1 MTTELRWLTAPDAE
15 VAAAMAAVRRDSR
28 PTWVPTRRQVLVHV
42 NYSLMLWYLC
52 IVFVTIGVSVDV
64 QHDGRADGADIGAF
78 VIALAVLALWLAGTF
93 WLHRWAARAPSPK
106 VLMNG
111 WRQDLTALANGYEPQ
126 PREAVTFTSLITTGA
141 GTPRAYPRFASSG
154 IEFGNLID
162 PGSRSADWH
171 YLAVTLP
178 APLPH
183 LVLDATANDGIGSDL
198 PAGVDR
204 SQRLSFAGEFD
215 RKFRAYAPAEYGA
228 DALYFLTPDVMAAL
242 VDDAA
247 EFNVEIVDDTLV
259 FFTSAPA
266 DFGRAA
272 TWQTVAAILGNA
284 AARIV
289 DSATRYRDE
298 RVPGQEVPLVMQ
310 EIRHRLEHPRV
321 PWVAPEPRIGPDG
334 HRLDVRDRRHGP
346 WSVLGAVGWFVLRTA
361 LYAVPG
367 IFAFAGF
374 MSIVDGR

>member
-1 MTTELRWLTAPDAE
+1 MTLDLRWLAAPDSE

-28 PTWVPTRRQVLVHV
+28 PKWVPTRRQVLVHV
-42 NYSLMLWYLC
+42 NYSLMLWYLG
-52 IVFVTIGVSVDV
+52 IAFVTIGISVDV
-64 QHDGRADGADIGAF
+64 QHDGSADAADIGAL
-78 VIALAVLALWLAGTF
+78 VAAVAVLAVWLVGTF
-93 WLHRWAARAPSPK
+93 WLHRWAARPPSPK
-106 VLMNG
+106 VQMGG

-126 PREAVTFTSLITTGA
+126 PREAAGFTSLITSGA
-141 GTPRAYPRFASSG
+141 GRPRAYPRFASSG

-183 LVLDATANDGIGSDL
+183 LVLEATANGSDL

-204 SQRLSFAGEFD
+204 SQRLTFAGEFD
-215 RKFRAYAPAEYGA
+215 RAFRVYAPAEYEA

-247 EFNVEIVDDTLV
+247 GFNVEIVDDTLV
-259 FFTSAPA
+259 FFTSEPA
-266 DFGRAA
+266 DFGSAA
-272 TWQTVAAILGNA
+272 TWERVAAILGNA

-310 EIRHRLEHPRV
+310 EIRHRMDHPSV
-321 PWVAPEPRIGPDG
+321 PWIAPEPRIGVDG
-334 HRLDVRDRRHGP
+334 HRLDITDRRHGV